1 MIFINKY
8 FNELTINELYEML
21 KARAAIFV
29 VEQNCVYQDL
39 DGIDERSL
47 HIFYMSDGK
56 VSAYMR
62 AFEKEDEPDTVQAG
76 RVLTMEHGKGMGGRL
91 LREGIQCIRDKMNP
105 KRIYIEAQCYA
116 TGYYEREGFRICS
129 EEFLEDGIPHVAM
142 ILEFEK

>member
-47 HIFYMSDGK
+47 HIFCMSDGK